1 MEGIRLE
8 TSTRD
13 AEGFTILDVS
23 GEVDVYTAP
32 KLKEALGAVITSGQ
46 VHLIVNMERVTYM
59 DSSGFGTLL
68 GALKRVR
75 TEGGTV
81 NLIKVSSAIERMLTI
96 TRLNTIFNV
105 APSLEEV
112 IGNIPKST

>member
-32 KLKEALGAVITSGQ
+32 KLKEALLGVINSGQ
-46 VHLIVNMERVTYM
+46 VHLIINMEQVTYM

-75 TEGGTV
+75 PEGGTV
-81 NLIKVSSAIERMLTI
+81 NLVNVSSAIERMLNI
-96 TRLNTIFNV
+96 TRLNTIFSV
-105 APSLEEV
+105 VPSLEEA
-112 IGNIPKST
+112 IGKLREAG

>member
-13 AEGFTILDVS
+13 VDGYTVLDVS

-32 KLKEALGAVITSGQ
+32 KLKEAIGAILTSGQ

-75 TEGGTV
+75 PEGGTV
-81 NLIKVSSAIERMLTI
+81 TLVKVCTAIERMLNI
-96 TRLNTIFNV
+96 TRLNTILNIV
-105 APSLEEV
+105 PSLEEA
-112 IGNIPKST
+112 ISNIRQST